1 MSGKETKSLRK
12 RRRMEF
18 PDTYIILIGLCL
30 LAVILTIVLP
40 AGQYDREERNGR
52 TVVVAGTFHEVEE
65 DHSISILNLP
75 VEIHKGFIAAQKLL
89 VSCLLWAAVWGSLQK
104 PEPSISL
111 FRIHW
116 PDASGGKKRLLSR
129 C

>member
-52 TVVVAGTFHEVEE
+52 TVV
-65 DHSISILNLP
+65 
-75 VEIHKGFIAAQKLL
+75 
-89 VSCLLWAAVWGSLQK
+89 CLLYTS
-104 PEPSISL
+104 PSPRDS
-111 FRIHW
+111 
-116 PDASGGKKRLLSR
+116 
-129 C
+129 

>member
-1 MSGKETKSLRK
+1 MKTGINDLLGRGRLMSGKETKSLRK

-52 TVVVAGTFHEVEE
+52 TVV
-65 DHSISILNLP
+65 
-75 VEIHKGFIAAQKLL
+75 
-89 VSCLLWAAVWGSLQK
+89 CLLYTS
-104 PEPSISL
+104 PSPRDS
-111 FRIHW
+111 
-116 PDASGGKKRLLSR
+116 
-129 C
+129 

>member
-1 MSGKETKSLRK
+1 MKTGINDLLGRGRLMSGKETKSLRK

-52 TVVVAGTFHEVEE
+52 TVVVAGGVCE
-65 DHSISILNLP
+65 
-75 VEIHKGFIAAQKLL
+75 G
-89 VSCLLWAAVWGSLQK
+89 GGG
-104 PEPSISL
+104 
-111 FRIHW
+111 
-116 PDASGGKKRLLSR
+116 DARQR
-129 C
+129 WQVPFMR

>member
-40 AGQYDREERNGR
+40 AGQYDREGMADSSSGR
-52 TVVVAGTFHEVEE
+52 Y
-65 DHSISILNLP
+65 
-75 VEIHKGFIAAQKLL
+75 
-89 VSCLLWAAVWGSLQK
+89 
-104 PEPSISL
+104 
-111 FRIHW
+111 
-116 PDASGGKKRLLSR
+116 LS
-129 C
+129 

>member
-40 AGQYDREERNGR
+40 AGQYDREDRKS
-52 TVVVAGTFHEVEE
+52 VV
-65 DHSISILNLP
+65 
-75 VEIHKGFIAAQKLL
+75 
-89 VSCLLWAAVWGSLQK
+89 
-104 PEPSISL
+104 
-111 FRIHW
+111 
-116 PDASGGKKRLLSR
+116 
-129 C
+129 

>member
-75 VEIHKGFIAAQKLL
+75 VEIHKGFIDGADIIGLMLIMGGCMGIITKAG
-89 VSCLLWAAVWGSLQK
+89 A
-104 PEPSISL
+104 
-111 FRIHW
+111 IHFF
-116 PDASGGKKRLLSR
+116 SQN
-129 C
+129 